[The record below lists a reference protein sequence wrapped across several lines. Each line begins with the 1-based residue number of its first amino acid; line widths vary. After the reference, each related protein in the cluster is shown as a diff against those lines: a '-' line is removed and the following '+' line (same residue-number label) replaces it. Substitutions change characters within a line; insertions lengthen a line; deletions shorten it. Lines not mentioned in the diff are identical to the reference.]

1 MASGFRSTLRCKVDD
16 ADRLIKDPSAAVTR
30 SSFNFNTLEREFTAL
45 LDSVS
50 QPHLAELLRRLLGP
64 DQSTGQAFRSLP
76 AARKNH
82 HAYEHGLLEHTL
94 TVAQSVSAAAAIF
107 PGIDRDLAV
116 TGALLHDIG
125 KLDTYAECE
134 GVFGVTDAGKL
145 QSEIPLGYYRIKR
158 EIEDIDGF
166 EPKLAQ
172 ALLHIQLSHHGKLEH
187 GSPVEPATR
196 EAALVS
202 AMDHLGGALGAYDR
216 LQQELPDGVE
226 WSRFDRTIGDKGGSA
241 YFGHTQ
247 GLSQP

>member
-1 MASGFRSTLRCKVDD
+1 MASGFRSTVRCRVS
-16 ADRLIKDPSAAVTR
+16 DRNRPTRDEPATAAHST
-30 SSFNFNTLEREFTAL
+30 FDYDTLERGFTEL

-50 QPHLAELLRRLLGP
+50 QPHLAQLLSRLLGP
-64 DQSTGQAFRSLP
+64 DGSTGKAFRSLP

-94 TVAQSVSAAAAIF
+94 TVTQAVSAAAAVF

-125 KLDTYAECE
+125 KLDTYEANES
-134 GVFGVTDAGKL
+134 VYSVTDDGKL

-158 EIEDIDGF
+158 EIEEIDGF

-202 AMDHLGGALGAYDR
+202 AMDHLGSALGAYDR
-216 LQQELPDGVE
+216 LEQDLPDGVD

-241 YFGHTQ
+241 FFGHSR
-247 GLSQP
+247 GIREP